1 MKSMMKNL
9 GRKLGVAIGLV
20 GLVGC
25 AEIQQGARSPFAQN
39 LAANAI
45 GSAVG
50 DVIHQEIQSQY
61 PENIPQTNISV
72 NNYQGGQTPTQTYT
86 EEQYRQLQQQRQ
98 AQPVVRQQLEPEF
111 YTLSRWV
118 DLNNDGELSDLE
130 ELFGLNKKN
139 FSLNNEP
146 VGVILIPHYYRGG
159 IIFRS
164 WKENGEKIG
173 ETNYNISKNWT
184 VGDIGDRN
192 VSPKQGNF
200 MDRLVQSGPGD
211 YRITATLDNGKN
223 YSVDIKL
230 TE

>member
-1 MKSMMKNL
+1 MKNL

-98 AQPVVRQQLEPEF
+98 TRQIDYSKIPEYPGSDLNLQVYATPRKGVCNSAESDLVF
-111 YTLSRWV
+111 KILNEVQKTGVNLTVINGKTYCEGQYLSR
-118 DLNNDGELSDLE
+118 
-130 ELFGLNKKN
+130 F
-139 FSLNNEP
+139 
-146 VGVILIPHYYRGG
+146 IRIQ
-159 IIFRS
+159 
-164 WKENGEKIG
+164 KIC
-173 ETNYNISKNWT
+173 
-184 VGDIGDRN
+184 
-192 VSPKQGNF
+192 
-200 MDRLVQSGPGD
+200 
-211 YRITATLDNGKN
+211 DNGILLNRNGDLYLLKE
-223 YSVDIKL
+223 D
-230 TE
+230 